1 VRDVPAVFLTA
12 GRLLVRHWP
21 ALLALSFLGAAVRL
35 AAVYLAVQVSDVQ
48 TQLAQLLLL
57 LAPLGY
63 LLPMVAML
71 RICRSSLP
79 TLAAV
84 DEIVEEAPT
93 ERREVRLVDVAVSAL
108 VPFLAVYTAYGLLDA
123 DIFRFRNVAAADI
136 LFKGLAG
143 DPGKAGATASRLG
156 IYSIQVALL
165 IVAGAWLL
173 RYALGRAERRWQL
186 TALAYV
192 GALVELYYTVQLASQ
207 VVVIKVEGAA
217 WIEDRVAY
225 RWWTDAYDWVVDA
238 LGPVAGAFKAVAG
251 LVEDVVSSLDAVVLV
266 PVAWLAL
273 AAVVLGFKLVEQDE
287 PEGGGPQGLLRAIWA
302 DVKERFSALVDGVRL
317 LGSAGLVPMLL
328 FSLGFITITRLP
340 ALLHEGVR
348 AVVGPQ
354 PFQTWYAFGPYELA
368 AGFALSLALTAPLL
382 AAAVDWL
389 VRARAGRRSPASPT
403 SATPR

>member
-1 VRDVPAVFLTA
+1 MRDVPAVFLTA

-21 ALLALSFLGAAVRL
+21 ALLALSFLGAAVRV
-35 AAVYLAVQVSDVQ
+35 AAVWLAVQVSDVQ
-48 TQLAQLLLL
+48 TQLAQFLLLV
-57 LAPLGY
+57 APLGY

-71 RICRSSLP
+71 RICRTSLP

-93 ERREVRLVDVAVSAL
+93 EGRDVRLVDVAVSAL

-123 DIFRFRNVAAADI
+123 DIFRFRNSAAADI
-136 LFKGLAG
+136 LFTGLG
-143 DPGKAGATASRLG
+143 GGATGGPGTTAARLG
-156 IYSIQVALL
+156 IYSLQVALL

-173 RYALGRAERRWQL
+173 RYALGRAERRWKL

-207 VVVIKVEGAA
+207 VVVIRVEGGA

-225 RWWTDAYDWVVDA
+225 QWWTDAYDWVVDA
-238 LGPVAGAFKAVAG
+238 LGPVAGAFTAVAG

-287 PEGGGPQGLLRAIWA
+287 AETGPQGLLRALWA

-389 VRARAGRRSPASPT
+389 VRARAGRRGQVSPSTP
-403 SATPR
+403 TPR

>member
-1 VRDVPAVFLTA
+1 
-12 GRLLVRHWP
+12 
-21 ALLALSFLGAAVRL
+21 
-35 AAVYLAVQVSDVQ
+35 
-48 TQLAQLLLL
+48 
-57 LAPLGY
+57 
-63 LLPMVAML
+63 
-71 RICRSSLP
+71 
-79 TLAAV
+79 
-84 DEIVEEAPT
+84 
-93 ERREVRLVDVAVSAL
+93 
-108 VPFLAVYTAYGLLDA
+108 
-123 DIFRFRNVAAADI
+123 
-136 LFKGLAG
+136 
-143 DPGKAGATASRLG
+143 
-156 IYSIQVALL
+156 
-165 IVAGAWLL
+165 
-173 RYALGRAERRWQL
+173 
-186 TALAYV
+186 
-192 GALVELYYTVQLASQ
+192 
-207 VVVIKVEGAA
+207 
-217 WIEDRVAY
+217 
-225 RWWTDAYDWVVDA
+225 
-238 LGPVAGAFKAVAG
+238 VAG